1 MTRCLVT
8 SRQHGLTNTLTFNSG
23 SRIADGYQALMLGGV
38 YGSSLGAFGANLTWS
53 HARVPESEAQSGWMS
68 QLTRVKLSSLLQPPS
83 PRQVIDTLPAA
94 IVIWLMCW
102 ESVMLP
108 VINSHGTPASGVN
121 SRASILR

>member
-1 MTRCLVT
+1 M
-8 SRQHGLTNTLTFNSG
+8 TNTLTFNSG

-68 QLTRVKLSSLLQPPS
+68 QLTWSKTFQPTS
-83 PRQVIDTLPAA
+83 TTVSRQVIDTLPAA

-108 VINSHGTPASGVN
+108 AINSHGTPASGVN